1 MQLSLFLEVSKL
13 LKLQGVVYFE
23 GRLKSRYYGTSLCA
37 RCIFLPVL
45 NLVLQATVFFYF
57 L

>member
-23 GRLKSRYYGTSLCA
+23 GRLKSRYYGTS
-37 RCIFLPVL
+37 P
-45 NLVLQATVFFYF
+45 LVLDVYF
-57 L
+57 CLY